1 MEKTKK
7 AYEIVIDSIKEQIM
21 NQELV
26 LGQGLPPEREISE
39 KLGVSR
45 NSVRE
50 ALKILTVMGVVSSR
64 QGAGNYISGNFKGY
78 MVDALSMMFMLD
90 KLDYDQINQIRIG
103 LEMQAYALAVKNAET
118 KDIIE
123 LQEYVNALDQS
134 TDNDEKTMYDKKI
147 HYAIANIFI
156 FEMRREIL
164 RTEKRK
170 GMLQEAHKQI
180 VEYLL
185 KRDVV
190 NGQKALMK
198 HFEMIDNII
207 HKEL

>member
-1 MEKTKK
+1 MKKTKK

-103 LEMQAYALAVKNAET
+103 LEMQAYALAVKNAVS
-118 KDIIE
+118 
-123 LQEYVNALDQS
+123 L
-134 TDNDEKTMYDKKI
+134 
-147 HYAIANIFI
+147 
-156 FEMRREIL
+156 
-164 RTEKRK
+164 
-170 GMLQEAHKQI
+170 
-180 VEYLL
+180 
-185 KRDVV
+185 
-190 NGQKALMK
+190 
-198 HFEMIDNII
+198 
-207 HKEL
+207 